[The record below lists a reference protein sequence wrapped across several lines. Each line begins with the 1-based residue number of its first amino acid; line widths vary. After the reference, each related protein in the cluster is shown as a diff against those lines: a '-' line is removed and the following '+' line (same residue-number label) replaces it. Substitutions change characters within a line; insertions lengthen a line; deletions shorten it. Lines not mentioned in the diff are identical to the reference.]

1 MTVRLTRT
9 SHGGPPLFLGIEIDD
24 AGRAASWQ
32 TSGNRVG
39 RFARDLS
46 ARERKALD
54 RALASA
60 KEADVPEASD
70 SASQVQP
77 HSGAME
83 QLTANGLPDVVLD
96 AHEKPPTGFKDL
108 VKLLRK
114 LREELADSPVAAIEL
129 EVDGP
134 PFGAQLRHVGQL
146 PVTVRMG
153 TLSVKATVFKRDSAI
168 ADSKTY
174 PVDASSVDGPVG
186 PGWTL
191 PLVDDLAIDAPRK
204 GGFLTVSVGTPEVD
218 ALGDGVLRQSQFSWM
233 TE

>member
-1 MTVRLTRT
+1 MTIRLTRT

-24 AGRAASWQ
+24 DGHATSWQ
-32 TSGNRVG
+32 TSGNLVG

-60 KEADVPEASD
+60 KAADVQTAAGP
-70 SASQVQP
+70 ASQVQP
-77 HSGAME
+77 PSGAME
-83 QLTANGLPDVVLD
+83 QLTADGLQDIVLD
-96 AHEKPPTGFKDL
+96 AHEKPPAGFKDL

-129 EVDGP
+129 GVDGP

-153 TLSVKATVFKRDSAI
+153 TLSVKATLFTRDSAI
-168 ADSKTY
+168 ADGKTY
-174 PVDASSVDGPVG
+174 TVDASSVYGPVG

-204 GGFLTVSVGTPEVD
+204 GGFLSVTVGTPEVD
-218 ALGDGVLRQSQFSWM
+218 SLGDGVLRQSQFSWM